1 MRLFVALDLPDF
13 ILKALDALVTQ
24 LKPAAPI
31 HWSNISGL
39 HITTKFIGEWPDA
52 RLPEMKSALAS
63 VLRPGTLTIHIEDL
77 GWFPDSHSPRVF
89 WAGIR
94 ASESLENLARET
106 DKATASLGV
115 PQETRKYHPHL
126 TLARIKQSTDLASLK
141 QSITKL
147 DSLAFG
153 EFTAQSQFLYQSK
166 LGPSGSVYTK
176 LAEFPLS

>member
-13 ILKALDALVTQ
+13 ILNALDALVKQ
-24 LKPAAPI
+24 LKPTAPI
-31 HWSNISGL
+31 HWSNISSL

-63 VLRPGTLTIHIEDL
+63 VPHPGALTIHIEDL
-77 GWFPDSHSPRVF
+77 GWFPGPQSPRVF

-94 ASESLENLARET
+94 ASGSLENLAHET
-106 DKATASLGV
+106 DKATAALGV
-115 PQETRKYHPHL
+115 PAETRKFHPHL
-126 TLARIKQSTDLASLK
+126 TLARIKQSTGLAAL
-141 QSITKL
+141 QQAIAKL